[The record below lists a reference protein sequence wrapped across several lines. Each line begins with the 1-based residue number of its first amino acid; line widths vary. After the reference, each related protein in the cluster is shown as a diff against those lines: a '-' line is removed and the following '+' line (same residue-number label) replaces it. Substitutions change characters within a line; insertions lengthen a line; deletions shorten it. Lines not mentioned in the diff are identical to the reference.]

1 MEKKINQNGVFVE
14 IVAKKKGCMLCD
26 LAIGILEEISPEFSE
41 GALRWEVVDVG
52 TREGLHRFD
61 DLTKTGGRRPSQ
73 RSRPW
78 RFPYATCSSA
88 GRHATGCGEADRRWS
103 PSQRRCCLPC

>member
-41 GALRWEVVDVG
+41 GALGWEVVDVG

-61 DLTKTGGRRPSQ
+61 DLTKTGGRRPAVPSIVINEKIAFDNIPDMEAL
-73 RSRPW
+73 SRAV
-78 RFPYATCSSA
+78 RDAL
-88 GRHATGCGEADRRWS
+88 D
-103 PSQRRCCLPC
+103 LPD